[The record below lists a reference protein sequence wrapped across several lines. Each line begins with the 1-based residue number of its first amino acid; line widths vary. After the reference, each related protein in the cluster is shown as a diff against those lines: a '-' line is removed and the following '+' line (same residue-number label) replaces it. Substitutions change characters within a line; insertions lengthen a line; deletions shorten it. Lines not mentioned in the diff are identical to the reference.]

1 MTKENKIINKTV
13 FLSAE
18 DKQQQFQKE
27 LKELLVKYDATLA
40 TEYFGRNWSE
50 EKKMVTDFGWDNDLH
65 DKTGN
70 GIVPQWIMGNWED
83 GK

>member
-1 MTKENKIINKTV
+1 MTKENKIIKKTV

-27 LKELLVKYDATLA
+27 LKELLVKYDASLA
-40 TEYFGRNWSE
+40 
-50 EKKMVTDFGWDNDLH
+50 MDDFGTYDDYDMKIIVDFLWDKDLH
-65 DKTGN
+65 DETGN
-70 GIVPQWIMGNWED
+70 GAVPQWVIGYWED